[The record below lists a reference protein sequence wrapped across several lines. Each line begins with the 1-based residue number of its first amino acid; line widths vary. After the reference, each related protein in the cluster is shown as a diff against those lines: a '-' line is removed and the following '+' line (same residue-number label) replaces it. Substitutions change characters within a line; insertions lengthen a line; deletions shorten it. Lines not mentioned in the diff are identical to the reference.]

1 MSGSFVK
8 ISESIIQA
16 ASASFGQA
24 IYPFHGQWGDVQRGY
39 QVLLVLSGGMELHAD
54 KRLFSIPAGHAI
66 LCPPRRKELF
76 VFSAESQT
84 TWCTMESG
92 LVPEDLKKRLRNATE
107 IIPASKTLRTLVEM
121 GLNLTSSA
129 YAKTS
134 RFTMIESGAPQKVL
148 KSLSEH
154 DDLDHLILQLGLCVL
169 QCFLADRAEELG
181 RKIRQEPLPL
191 EKARQYVHEHF
202 AEDLDL
208 SELARRASV
217 TPNHLI
223 KLFRERA
230 GITPMEYL
238 WQVRLDHAMTLLRKS
253 GLSISEI
260 AYQIGFKNPY
270 HFARR
275 FRARY
280 GTSPRAFRRGDQLE
294 AGLN

>member
-1 MSGSFVK
+1 
-8 ISESIIQA
+8 
-16 ASASFGQA
+16 
-24 IYPFHGQWGDVQRGY
+24 
-39 QVLLVLSGGMELHAD
+39 
-54 KRLFSIPAGHAI
+54 
-66 LCPPRRKELF
+66 
-76 VFSAESQT
+76 
-84 TWCTMESG
+84 
-92 LVPEDLKKRLRNATE
+92 
-107 IIPASKTLRTLVEM
+107 M

-148 KSLSEH
+148 KSSPSTT
-154 DDLDHLILQLGLCVL
+154 ISTTSSCNWASVFYSVSSPTAQRNLGARSDRNLCRWKKPVNMSTNISP
-169 QCFLADRAEELG
+169 
-181 RKIRQEPLPL
+181 KISTCPNWP
-191 EKARQYVHEHF
+191 A
-202 AEDLDL
+202 APP
-208 SELARRASV
+208 V

-294 AGLN
+294 AGLKLKFAELYRIEFRLQSDAPLQHRAILQGCHGLAVDP